1 MNLNKLYE
9 KINGLVAL
17 EIFDYGETQKT
28 LEKEFSGEFL
38 HLNNITTSIFK
49 DFDMD
54 TQFSILRIYDVYF
67 RNICKLINN

>member
-28 LEKEFSGEFL
+28 LEKEFSG
-38 HLNNITTSIFK
+38 
-49 DFDMD
+49 
-54 TQFSILRIYDVYF
+54 
-67 RNICKLINN
+67 